1 MRMHV
6 YAWKLGRKIILD
18 MPRGGEGYRGDVD
31 AGKKENG
38 EEEDKNGKEEDFL
51 II

>member
-18 MPRGGEGYRGDVD
+18 MPRGGGIGETWMRERRRME
-31 AGKKENG
+31 KKKIKMER
-38 EEEDKNGKEEDFL
+38 KKISL
-51 II
+51 